1 MWGKDEEKLTDAGVM
16 PTQKAAFKQLRG
28 LRSNGTKTDGKP

>member
-16 PTQKAAFKQLRG
+16 PTQKAAFKQLIKKRRG
-28 LRSNGTKTDGKP
+28 G

>member
-16 PTQKAAFKQLRG
+16 PTQKAAFKQLIKKGRG
-28 LRSNGTKTDGKP
+28 G